1 MSKNLIIDGQ
11 VLNGVTELK
20 AKDADTGNLV
30 SFLDTS
36 DANATASDIQSGKS
50 AYVNGIKVNGTNTGV
65 SANDLDGLVDGTLI
79 AFVMP
84 SSKTTISQ
92 YRFYQFANMT
102 SANLGGA
109 TSIGQYAFDGCTKL
123 TGVIL
128 PNTLNN
134 IGAYAF
140 RSLCSTS
147 GSTFVF
153 SPASPCSVATYA
165 FNASKLAKL
174 SGRFTSIGSYAFSS
188 CTSLTDIDIETAS
201 ISDYA
206 FNGDTAVTSFVAKI
220 NGSVGSYAFYNLYN
234 VNACNLNPES
244 VITSLGN
251 YAFSRLGSNRANAE
265 SNVITLDLRKSTFTS
280 IPQYGFGSD
289 SSSTMYRNKYMKVLL
304 PSTVSTINAY
314 AFRYTDNCDFYF
326 YKDTPPTLSAT
337 TAWSNATNYN
347 IFVPYYVVNDYRT
360 ATNWTAQSSYIKGF
374 ATANTFEEG
383 AVLPELSSEG
393 YGLTWYSDP
402 DCTIPVTEVNDATAE
417 YYCLVGT
424 EKLAYGIKSISA
436 VECNVIISD
445 GVKTYSAG
453 EGVLTGTILTI
464 TAIPNIEGYVPYIF
478 KVNGID
484 FVSGDTITVNSDIS
498 VTAIYYDGQTIP
510 INPVFAENTWGTIR
524 QVFRAGTALEFW
536 KPGDTKPVT
545 LTDGKTYTIRI
556 ADMQTGRYALANGN
570 GRSNAVLEFVEC
582 INMENRTTFPINATT
597 KENGY
602 YTGGGWAVCDLLNI
616 RLPLFYDLLPE
627 DLKAAI
633 SDVTLNE
640 YSITSP
646 SPRSSNNKLFTPAET
661 EIFDARHYSAE
672 GTSNYP
678 KFNQYEY
685 YATNNSNAK
694 RIKYQH
700 NTTTALWWWLRS
712 PCSGNSGI
720 FCVVDSGGVYNS
732 YNANYSYGVAPCFAI

>member
-1 MSKNLIIDGQ
+1 MSKNLIIDGRT
-11 VLNGVTELK
+11 LPGVTALK
-20 AKDADTGNLV
+20 ATDADSGNLV
-30 SFLDTS
+30 VFPDTS
-36 DANATASDIQSGKS
+36 DANATASDIQSGKT
-50 AYVNGIKVNGTNTGV
+50 AYVNGIKINGTNTGV
-65 SANDLDGLVDGTLI
+65 AANDLDGLVDGTLI

-84 SSKTTISQ
+84 SGKTTISQ

-109 TSIGQYAFDGCTKL
+109 TTIGQYAFDGCTRL

-147 GSTFVF
+147 GSTFAF
-153 SPASPCSVATYA
+153 NPDSPCSVATYA
-165 FNASKLAKL
+165 FSASKIAKL
-174 SGRFTSIGSYAFSS
+174 SGYFTSMGTYAFSS

-206 FNGDTAVTSFVAKI
+206 FNGDTAVTSFAAKI

-234 VNACNLNPES
+234 VNSCNLNPES

-251 YAFSRLGSNRANAE
+251 YAFSRFGSNRANAE

-289 SSSTMYRNKYMKVLL
+289 SSSTMYRNEYMKVLF

-326 YKDTPPTLSAT
+326 YKETPPTLSVT

-347 IFVPYYVVNDYRT
+347 IFVPYYVVNAYRT

-374 ATANTFEEG
+374 AAANTFEEG
-383 AVLPELSSEG
+383 ASLPELSSEG

-402 DCTIPVTEVNDATAE
+402 DCTIPVTEVSDAATE

-424 EKLAYGIKSISA
+424 EKLAYGIKSVSA

-445 GVKTYSAG
+445 GVKTYAAG
-453 EGVLTGTILTI
+453 EGVLTGTVLTI
-464 TAIPNIEGYVPYIF
+464 TGIPKVEGYVPYIF
-478 KVNGID
+478 KVNGVD
-484 FVSGDTITVNSDIS
+484 FTSGDTITVDSDIS
-498 VTAIYYDGQTIP
+498 ITAIYYDGQTLP
-510 INPVFAENTWGTIR
+510 INPVFAENTWEIIY
-524 QVFRAGTALEFW
+524 QAFRAGTASEFW
-536 KPGDTKPVT
+536 KPGDTKPVV

-556 ADMQTGRYALANGN
+556 ADMKAGRYALANGN
-570 GRSNAVLEFVEC
+570 GRTNGVLEFVETMD
-582 INMENRTTFPINATT
+582 INGTVSWAINSSA
-597 KENGY
+597 KEGY
-602 YTGGGWAVCDLLNI
+602 YTGGGWALSDMKNTHMTTM
-616 RLPLFYDLLPE
+616 FNLLPD

-633 SDVTLNE
+633 SEITLDE
-640 YSITSP
+640 YSYTAP
-646 SPRSSNNKLFTPAET
+646 TPRSSDNKLFIPAET
-661 EIFDARHYSAE
+661 EIFNARHYSAE

-678 KFNQYEY
+678 KFDQYEY
-685 YATNNSNAK
+685 YAANNSDAK

-700 NTTTALWWWLRS
+700 NTTTARWWGLRS
-712 PCSGNSGI
+712 PSSGS
-720 FCVVDSGGVYNS
+720 
-732 YNANYSYGVAPCFAI
+732 SYGFCGVRSNGSCSYDGASYGSRVAPCFAI